1 MYNLLYRIESGKM
14 KETNVNRIVVISTF
28 VIFAIAMIFVTQY
41 VTTYNKNS
49 NAKFFKNYNTIENNE
64 LLGILNKQD
73 AMDER
78 INDISENGDY
88 TFANPCII
96 VNPYDISPLS
106 AIIIFNTKSFKNINV
121 SINDK
126 FIYTTEKSRKH
137 IIPIYGLFANSNNVI
152 TLEMDGEETTLDV
165 QTSSYNFDTSGIKVK
180 EYLGDKTH
188 YFMVGNQLDKT
199 SNIRGFDENNNLLFY
214 LDLDYISSARF
225 YVNRFY
231 VGYNAK
237 YSRGNNL
244 QDIRLEIDYLGKI
257 LSITSE
263 LSDLDSEKNLDIEG
277 SSFIGTALNLYSSEI
292 PNYVIKNRID
302 QVEYTPNE
310 KIITNDIADS
320 LDEAPLYDKEFQ
332 VVSNG
337 EYISFDFE
345 EKNAKLMLV
354 NKTSKYTYEYNVK
367 DTNIIK
373 HNISG
378 NVSLYLDINGTYYSL
393 LTTLKN

>member
-1 MYNLLYRIESGKM
+1 M
-14 KETNVNRIVVISTF
+14 KENGVNRVVIISTF
-28 VIFAIAMIFVTQY
+28 VVFAIAMIFVTQY
-41 VTTYNKNS
+41 VTSYSKNNNS
-49 NAKFFKNYNTIENNE
+49 KYFKSYNTIENNE
-64 LLGILNKQD
+64 LTSILKRQD

-78 INDISENGDY
+78 IKDASDNGEY

-106 AIIIFNTKSFKNINV
+106 AVVIFNTKSFKSINV

-126 FIYTTEKSRKH
+126 FIYTAEKSRKH
-137 IIPIYGLFANSNNVI
+137 IIPIYGLFANSNNVV

-165 QTSSYNFDTSGIKVK
+165 KTSSYNFDTSGIKVK
-180 EYLGDKTH
+180 DYLKDKTH

-199 SNIRGFDENNNLLFY
+199 SNIRGFDNNGNLLYY

-225 YVNRFY
+225 YADRFY

-244 QDIRLEIDYLGKI
+244 HDIRLEIDYLGKI
-257 LSITSE
+257 LSITKD
-263 LSDLDSEKNLDIEG
+263 LVDLDTEKNLDIDG
-277 SSFIGTALNLYSSEI
+277 TSFIGVPLNLYDSEVS
-292 PNYVIKNRID
+292 NYAIKSRID
-302 QVEYTPNE
+302 QVEYTTSE

-320 LDEAPLYDKEFQ
+320 LDEAQVYEKEFQ
-332 VVSNG
+332 VVANG

-345 EKNAKLMLV
+345 DKDARLLLV
-354 NKTSKYTYEYNVK
+354 NKASQYTFAYSIK
-367 DTNIIK
+367 DIDIIK
-373 HNISG
+373 HNIKG
-378 NVSLYLDINGTYYSL
+378 NISLYLEIDGAYYTL